1 MSKVEH
7 LICNKTL
14 IKSSYVKA
22 DADPSA
28 KSCEAKSCEAKVP
41 VTKSKGGG
49 GKNLIHADSIKLVR
63 AGSGCVDAKKVEQ
76 VMIPKDCF
84 FLCMLAIY
92 VRTRLNFEVPMMDLI
107 AQHSVRI

>member
-22 DADPSA
+22 DADPS
-28 KSCEAKSCEAKVP
+28 AKSCEAKVP

-63 AGSGCVDAKKVEQ
+63 AGSGCGDAKKVEQ

-84 FLCMLAIY
+84 FLCMLAVY